1 MPSKRILLNGK
12 IYTVDK
18 KNPWAEA
25 LVIEGNKIAYVGSN
39 EGAKG
44 FADEESSVE
53 DLGGRLV
60 TPGLIDGHIHAIS
73 AVVYNCVIMI
83 SAASDLEGMKAT
95 IRSYMDSHPN
105 LPAYMG
111 MGWADAYFGEV
122 GPNKAVLDEICP
134 DKPMA
139 ILSASGH
146 CGWANSK
153 ALEAAGVDKN
163 HPDPNPSAGHI
174 YMRDS
179 EGNPTGYFKESSTLN
194 EILSAAKY
202 IDDSA
207 LEEAAIALGKRCAET
222 GITAVLD
229 CGNYDFC
236 EYLMNDG
243 LMEELEHAD
252 NPVRV
257 DACGLIGNK
266 ENINTALSESIKL
279 KRLYHTDKFRCTF
292 LKILNDGTLENFS
305 AAMPNAYPDAPVVQ
319 PMMSVDELVHWGE
332 EAAKAGLDLNVHSIG
347 SVTVHYLLEAAGILR
362 SKGYDDLRIICSHS
376 AYVFDED
383 LPLFAKYRVVANS
396 TGKWFADLG
405 EEYNDLVSGI
415 SKANPYPMGSIR
427 KFGATLS
434 LSSDYPTDALTFYP
448 MPNMEVAITRQ
459 KIGDRN
465 GFVHEPN
472 DRLTLEEVL
481 EAYTINNAY
490 EMRMEDRLGSLEVG
504 KLADLVVFEDN
515 LFEMDP
521 YCIHDAKVHET
532 IMDGKT
538 RYKRN

>member
-1 MPSKRILLNGK
+1 MPKKRILLNGK

-25 LVIEGNKIAYVGSN
+25 IVIEGNKIAYVGTN
-39 EGAKG
+39 EKAKE
-44 FADEESSVE
+44 FATDDAQIE
-53 DLGGRLV
+53 DLEGRLV

-73 AVVYNCVIMI
+73 AVVFHCVIML
-83 SAASDLEGMKAT
+83 SASQNLDEIKAT
-95 IRSYMDSHPN
+95 IKAYMDAHPN

-111 MGWADAYFGEV
+111 MGWADAYFGEI
-122 GPNKAVLDEICP
+122 GPNKSILDEICP

-146 CGWANSK
+146 CGWCNSK
-153 ALEAAGVDKN
+153 ALEAAGIDKN
-163 HPDPNPSAGHI
+163 HADPNPVAGHI
-174 YMRDS
+174 YMRDA

-202 IDDSA
+202 IDDGA
-207 LEEAAIALGKRCAET
+207 LEEAAITLGKRCAET
-222 GITAVLD
+222 GITSVVD

-266 ENINTALSESIKL
+266 ENINRALSESIKL
-279 KRLYHTDKFRCTF
+279 KKNYHTDKFRCTF

-305 AAMPNAYPDAPVVQ
+305 AAMPNAYPDAPAVQ
-319 PMMSVDELVHWGE
+319 PMMGVDELVHWGE
-332 EAAKAGLDLNVHSIG
+332 EAAKNGLDLNVHSIG
-347 SVTVHYLLEAAGILR
+347 SVTVHYLLEAAKILR
-362 SKGYDDLRIICSHS
+362 EKGHDDLRITCSHS

-383 LPLFAKYRVVANS
+383 LGKFAQYRVLANS
-396 TGKWFADLG
+396 TGKWFADLS
-405 EEYNDLVSGI
+405 EDLNDLVNGI
-415 SKANPYPMGSIR
+415 TKANPYPMGTI
-427 KFGATLS
+427 KKKGAKLS

-459 KIGDRN
+459 KIGDKN
-465 GFVHEPN
+465 GYVHEKQ

-490 EMRMEDRLGSLEVG
+490 QMRMEDRLGSLKEG

-515 LFEMDP
+515 LFEIDP
-521 YCIHDAKVHET
+521 YSIHDAKVHET
-532 IMDGKT
+532 IMDGVT
-538 RYKRN
+538 RYKRS

>member
-1 MPSKRILLNGK
+1 MSNKRILLNGK

-18 KNPWAEA
+18 NNPWAEA
-25 LVIEGNKIAYVGSN
+25 IVIDGNKIAYVGDN
-39 EGAKG
+39 DGAKA
-44 FADEESSVE
+44 FAASDSSVE

-73 AVVYNCVIMI
+73 AVVFHCVIML
-83 SAASDLEGMKAT
+83 SASMNLDEIKAT
-95 IRSYMDSHPN
+95 IKAYMDDHPN

-122 GPNKAVLDEICP
+122 GPNKSVLDEICP

-146 CGWANSK
+146 CGWVNSK

-174 YMRDS
+174 YMRDA
-179 EGNPTGYFKESSTLN
+179 EGNPTGYFKESSCLN
-194 EILSAAKY
+194 EIFAGAKY
-202 IDDSA
+202 IDDTA
-207 LEEAAIALGKRCAET
+207 LEEAAIMLGKKCAET

-236 EYLMNDG
+236 EYLMGDG
-243 LMEELEHAD
+243 LMEDLEHVD

-266 ENINTALSESIKL
+266 ANIEAALAESIKL
-279 KRLYHTDKFRCTF
+279 KKNYHTDKFRCTF

-347 SVTVHYLLEAAGILR
+347 SVTVHYLLEAAKILR
-362 SKGYDDLRIICSHS
+362 EKGYEDLRIICSHS

-383 LPLFAKYRVVANS
+383 LDKFAKYNVVANS
-396 TGKWFADLG
+396 TGKWFADLP
-405 EEYNDLVSGI
+405 EELNPLVNGI
-415 SKANPYPMGSIR
+415 SNANAYPMGSVK
-427 KFGATLS
+427 KFGAKIS

-459 KIGDRN
+459 TIGDKN
-465 GFVHEPN
+465 GYVHEPK

-490 EMRMEDRLGSLEVG
+490 EMRMEDRIGSLEVG
-504 KLADLVVFEDN
+504 KLADIVVFEDN
-515 LFEMDP
+515 LFEIDP
-521 YCIHDAKVHET
+521 YSIHDAKIHET
-532 IMDGKT
+532 IMDGVT
-538 RYKRN
+538 RYKA